1 MNLPPSPQSDNIV
14 KDESSAI
21 SSKPK
26 GYVVVN
32 VGNSVDDGIGFSLS
46 NVSLDKNI
54 DARKK
59 LNDPIEEKFENEN
72 SIELGSMRKKSSKTR
87 ENITT
92 DDSKSS
98 KNKTNCDGSSVK
110 SNRNQ
115 RRKKLKADQ
124 KNKDIVST
132 ASAEVPP
139 ARNNKPSKKQNK
151 ESKKEETKQMLTSP
165 STSSPTVKSL
175 ELGDQ
180 LEEKKTTPNADILTD
195 EVVQQILQKC
205 DPLSDKKQKP
215 VPKEKSQKKKKKKT
229 KKTTSDE
236 RKQQENCFKENVQHQ
251 GELKDLSDPCNG
263 YDIIADNCN
272 DTMIWPHT
280 DDFMMPSSYSSKVK
294 TNLDSKGNSLAS
306 SSEECSSYTTGQSTP
321 GINELAPD
329 SGVQD
334 IIGSMKPLVQEDF
347 PPLSDFIT
355 VLHSK
360 KIDPESGKNA
370 ATNDFTTPI
379 GATDLISVKRDLN
392 EDPILSVEVDT
403 LLHNEWGLNFMPDN
417 KELQLL
423 PPFNLPCSSKIGDVP
438 LTDCK
443 DILFQ
448 HVDENQN

>member
-1 MNLPPSPQSDNIV
+1 MSGGEDLLVSYYSAILAKACSVGDDFAQLYDIIVERCSKDQADHALEKARQLSVLNPKTLAIKIRWLESKIPKSLRISCDMNLPPSPQSDNIV

-236 RKQQENCFKENVQHQ
+236 RKQQEN
-251 GELKDLSDPCNG
+251 
-263 YDIIADNCN
+263 
-272 DTMIWPHT
+272 
-280 DDFMMPSSYSSKVK
+280 
-294 TNLDSKGNSLAS
+294 
-306 SSEECSSYTTGQSTP
+306 
-321 GINELAPD
+321 
-329 SGVQD
+329 
-334 IIGSMKPLVQEDF
+334 
-347 PPLSDFIT
+347 
-355 VLHSK
+355 
-360 KIDPESGKNA
+360 
-370 ATNDFTTPI
+370 
-379 GATDLISVKRDLN
+379 
-392 EDPILSVEVDT
+392 
-403 LLHNEWGLNFMPDN
+403 
-417 KELQLL
+417 
-423 PPFNLPCSSKIGDVP
+423 
-438 LTDCK
+438 
-443 DILFQ
+443 
-448 HVDENQN
+448 